1 MTILVAYVP
10 RPEGKAALEKG
21 LEIAK
26 RRGERLLV
34 VNTST
39 GGHQED
45 DALATSAEVDWIEAY
60 LAQTGLEAQFKQ
72 FVRGKDVVEELN
84 YLVHT
89 QSVSLVVIGLRR
101 RTAVGKLILG
111 SNAHDILMNVDG
123 PILTVKAH

>member
-10 RPEGKAALEKG
+10 RPEGKAALDKG

-26 RRGERLLV
+26 RRSERLLV
-34 VNTST
+34 VNTSA

-45 DALATSAEVDWIEAY
+45 EALADADAVDWVESR
-60 LAQTGLEAQFKQ
+60 LANAGVDTAFKQ

-84 YLVHT
+84 HLVHT
-89 QSVSLVVIGLRR
+89 QSVSLVIIGLRR
-101 RTAVGKLILG
+101 RTAVGKLFLG

>member
-10 RPEGKAALEKG
+10 RPEGKAALDKG

-45 DALATSAEVDWIEAY
+45 DALATADDVEWVESQ
-60 LAQTGLEAQFKQ
+60 LAHAGLDTQFKQ

-84 YLVHT
+84 HLVRT
-89 QSVSLVVIGLRR
+89 QNVSLVIIGLRR
-101 RTAVGKLILG
+101 RTAVGKLLLG

-123 PILTVKAH
+123 PILTVKSA

>member
-10 RPEGKAALEKG
+10 RPEGKAALDKG

-34 VNTST
+34 VNTSP
-39 GGHQED
+39 GGHQDD
-45 DALATSAEVDWIEAY
+45 DALADASDVDWVESQ
-60 LAQTGLEAQFKQ
+60 LAQTGLDTEFKQ

-84 YLVHT
+84 HLVHT
-89 QSVSLVVIGLRR
+89 QSVSLVIIGLRR

-111 SNAHDILMNVDG
+111 SNAHEILMNVDA
-123 PILTVKAH
+123 PILTVKAY